1 MEYTVKSLAKLAGIS
16 SRTLRYYDEINLL
29 KPCRV
34 NSSGYRIYGEEEVD
48 TLQQIMFYKEMG
60 LPLEK
65 IKEIIS
71 NKDFNQKN
79 ALIAHRNKLK
89 EEQLRIEALLRNVEK
104 TIKSMEGDLVMSNKE
119 KFEGF
124 KRDLIEKNEKQYGK
138 EVREKYGNEAVD
150 ESNRRISK
158 LSESEWNDL
167 ESLSKKV
174 NESIKKAMLLGDSN
188 SEEAREAV
196 KLHKAWLDHYGNY
209 SKEAHIGLGEMYV
222 YDDRFK
228 KYYEDNVGEGA
239 AEFLRDAIK
248 NYYNQ

>member
-34 NSSGYRIYGEEEVD
+34 SSSGYRIYGKEEVD

-65 IKEIIS
+65 IKEIIL
-71 NKDFNQKN
+71 NKDFDEKD
-79 ALIAHRNKLK
+79 ALIEHRNKLK
-89 EEQLRIEALLRNVEK
+89 EEQLRIEILLKNVEK

-124 KRDLIEKNEKQYGK
+124 KKELIDNNEVKYGK
-138 EVREKYGNEAVD
+138 EIREKYGNEAVD

-158 LSESEWNDL
+158 LTEKEWNDL
-167 ESLSKKV
+167 EKLSNEV
-174 NESIKKAMLLGDSN
+174 NKAIKRAMIIGDSN
-188 SEEAREAV
+188 SEEAKEAV

-209 SKEAHIGLGEMYV
+209 PKEAHIGLGEMYV

-239 AEFLRDAIK
+239 AEFLRDAINNFYK
-248 NYYNQ
+248 

>member
-1 MEYTVKSLAKLAGIS
+1 MEYTVKSLAKIAGIS
-16 SRTLRYYDEINLL
+16 SRTLRYYDEIDLL
-29 KPCRV
+29 KPCRIS
-34 NSSGYRIYGEEEVD
+34 SSGYRIYGEEEVN

-65 IKEIIS
+65 IKEIIL

-89 EEQLRIEALLRNVEK
+89 EEQLRIETLLRNVEK
-104 TIKSMEGDLVMSNKE
+104 TIKSMEGDLVMSNK
-119 KFEGF
+119 
-124 KRDLIEKNEKQYGK
+124 RDLIEKNEKKYGK
-138 EVREKYGNEAVD
+138 EVREKYGNESVD

-167 ESLSKKV
+167 ESLSNKV
-174 NESIKKAMLLGDSN
+174 NESIKEAMLLENPN
-188 SEEAREAV
+188 SEEAKKAV

-239 AEFLRDAIK
+239 AEFLRDAINNFYK
-248 NYYNQ
+248 

>member
-34 NSSGYRIYGEEEVD
+34 KSSGYRIYGEEEVD

-89 EEQLRIEALLRNVEK
+89 EEQLRIE
-104 TIKSMEGDLVMSNKE
+104 
-119 KFEGF
+119 
-124 KRDLIEKNEKQYGK
+124 
-138 EVREKYGNEAVD
+138 
-150 ESNRRISK
+150 
-158 LSESEWNDL
+158 
-167 ESLSKKV
+167 
-174 NESIKKAMLLGDSN
+174 
-188 SEEAREAV
+188 
-196 KLHKAWLDHYGNY
+196 
-209 SKEAHIGLGEMYV
+209 
-222 YDDRFK
+222 
-228 KYYEDNVGEGA
+228 
-239 AEFLRDAIK
+239 
-248 NYYNQ
+248 

>member
-1 MEYTVKSLAKLAGIS
+1 MEYTVKSLAKIAGIS

-34 NSSGYRIYGEEEVD
+34 SSSGYRIYGEKEVD

-65 IKEIIS
+65 IKEIIL

-79 ALIAHRNKLK
+79 ALIAHKNKLK
-89 EEQLRIEALLRNVEK
+89 EEQLRIETLLRNVEK

-124 KRDLIEKNEKQYGK
+124 KRDFIEKNEKHYGK

-167 ESLSKKV
+167 ENLKDKV
-174 NESIKKAMLLGDSN
+174 NESIKEAMLLGDSN
-188 SEEAREAV
+188 SEEAKEAV
-196 KLHKAWLDHYGNY
+196 KLHKAWLIIMEIIPR
-209 SKEAHIGLGEMYV
+209 KLILG
-222 YDDRFK
+222 
-228 KYYEDNVGEGA
+228 
-239 AEFLRDAIK
+239 
-248 NYYNQ
+248 

>member
-65 IKEIIS
+65 IKEIIL

-89 EEQLRIEALLRNVEK
+89 EEQLRIETLLRNVEK

-138 EVREKYGNEAVD
+138 EVREKYGNKAVD

-158 LSESEWNDL
+158 LSESQWDDL
-167 ESLSKKV
+167 ESLSNKV
-174 NESIKKAMLLGDSN
+174 IYSIS
-188 SEEAREAV
+188 
-196 KLHKAWLDHYGNY
+196 
-209 SKEAHIGLGEMYV
+209 
-222 YDDRFK
+222 
-228 KYYEDNVGEGA
+228 
-239 AEFLRDAIK
+239 
-248 NYYNQ
+248 